1 MSLPVI
7 KAKTYNYGSYAN
19 PQQVRFKQEFGA
31 SLGETVGKAVERVAQ
46 AKAQDMLEEKNFNKN
61 TDAWQVAATTDL
73 NRLLPE
79 NATEEARKE
88 IAKAVDDLRPER
100 GDTVDDKIK
109 KQLALEGMLTDLRLM
124 KKTEELE
131 IDSTSSNIA
140 SSSKADAI
148 NGEMASNG
156 RYIPK
161 WNKENMELEFIIPE
175 LKPYSGSTIPNI
187 SLQRIDP
194 TTFVEKI
201 SNLNQTYDP
210 ELIANEL
217 KLNDPIKTPKFLKA
231 LYINKKEEFSPL
243 TRKVVQTDGS
253 TDIYFDKAL
262 VKDYF
267 LKTGSEMGKYIQSVV
282 DKQGQTIWEDTLGK
296 KGFDKNNPEHIN
308 EIKDVVAGDIANKYG
323 QYIIGSIT
331 KTVQAPT
338 TLTSTEVTQLGIQE
352 DSKDFQNQLLSSLA
366 SYDKTNDI
374 TALQDFFKG
383 KTYDG
388 KEIIGF
394 TMGPELYSRDRYVI
408 GLEYKSGQ
416 KGIDKTPNID
426 LSNKV
431 EFDNLIDQL
440 FPGVGNYNTG
450 MRRAI
455 KNMVFFIDK
464 EDILNP
470 NK

>member
-31 SLGETVGKAVERVAQ
+31 SLGETVGKAVERVAE

-61 TDAWQVAATTDL
+61 ADTWQVTATTQL
-73 NRLLPE
+73 NKFLPE
-79 NATEEARKE
+79 NATAEARKE
-88 IAKAVDDLRPER
+88 IALAVDNLRPER

-109 KQLALEGMLTDLRLM
+109 KQLALEDMLTNLRLM

-148 NGEMASNG
+148 NGELASNG

-161 WNKENMELEFIIPE
+161 WNKENMELEFLIPE
-175 LKPYSGSTIPNI
+175 VKPYSGSAIPNI
-187 SLQRIDP
+187 SIQRIDP

-201 SNLNQTYDP
+201 SNLNQTYDS

-217 KLNDPIKTPKFLKA
+217 KLNDPVKTPNLLKA

-243 TRKVVQTDGS
+243 TREVEQPDGS
-253 TDIYFDKAL
+253 KDVYFDKAL

-267 LKTGSEMGKYIQSVV
+267 LKPGSEMGKYIQGVV

-296 KGFDKNNPEHIN
+296 KGFDKNNSEHIS
-308 EIKDVVAGDIANKYG
+308 EIKNVVASDIANKYG
-323 QYIIGSIT
+323 QYRIGSIA
-331 KTVQAPT
+331 KTVQTPT
-338 TLTSTEVTQLGIQE
+338 SLTSTGITQQGIQK
-352 DSKDFQNQLLSSLA
+352 DSKYFQNQLLSSLA

-374 TALQDFFKG
+374 TALLDFFKG
-383 KTYDG
+383 KKYDG

-394 TMGPELYSRDRYVI
+394 TMGPEQGRYVI

-416 KGIDKTPNID
+416 TGIDSTPNID

-455 KNMVFFIDK
+455 KNMVFFVDK